1 MRQYKNLLVVA
12 FFTALLSFFSCK
24 KKDYLTDGGVH
35 DAKTSMNTYDYLK
48 SNQYK
53 LFDTFLLVVDKF
65 NLKSELLNAK
75 TVFAVTDYSIAR
87 YMSLKQT
94 LLRQI
99 NENWVYTLDSLY
111 KDMSADSVRQY
122 FFDEKLTL
130 GDAVVEPEVK
140 QVKSRGNTSCGVS
153 KRQFTVLEL
162 NGNDGGLPTWTNSP
176 IYGLYY
182 TKIRGALDVPG
193 TTPPANEIDIKV
205 LCQTTGILPV
215 SDKGTYD
222 QVLHVLANTHTF
234 IRF

>member
-1 MRQYKNLLVVA
+1 MRQYKNLLVVT
-12 FFTALLSFFSCK
+12 FCMALIVFFSCK
-24 KKDYLTDGGVH
+24 KNDYLTDEGVH

-53 LFDTFLLVVDKF
+53 LFDTFLLVVDKY
-65 NLKSELLNAK
+65 NLKNELLNAK

-87 YMSLKQT
+87 YMNLKQA

-99 NENWVYTLDSLY
+99 NENWTYTLDSLY
-111 KDMSADSVRQY
+111 KDITADSVRQY

-130 GDAVVEPEVK
+130 EDAIVEPEVK
-140 QVKSRGNTSCGVS
+140 QVKSRANTNCGVS

-176 IYGLYY
+176 IFGLYY

-205 LCQTTGILPV
+205 LCQTTGILPA

-222 QVLHVLANTHTF
+222 QVLHVLSNTHTF
-234 IRF
+234 VRF